1 MEPESTDVS
10 RPEML
15 IGITAKVTKW
25 LQKMVNITISAPMKD
40 KSFVVDQFGL
50 MTVTA
55 LLLMV
60 LVQEELL
67 MTTKG
72 TADTVKPRLT
82 STTGLLGWLTLDIL
96 P

>member
-1 MEPESTDVS
+1 MTD
-10 RPEML
+10 
-15 IGITAKVTKW
+15 KF
-25 LQKMVNITISAPMKD
+25 
-40 KSFVVDQFGL
+40 FVVDQFGL
-50 MTVTA
+50 MTDTA
-55 LLLMV
+55 HQMII
-60 LVQEELL
+60 LVQEGLL